1 MLKNSCVI
9 LGVTGGIA
17 AYKSVEILRGLKKK
31 EADVAVVM
39 TANAKRFVAP
49 LTFEALSG
57 KPVADNLFSPS
68 GEGRMEHLALAR
80 WANLV
85 VIAPATA
92 NTIAKL
98 AVGLAD
104 DLLST
109 LALATNA
116 PLLVAPAMN
125 TRMIRHP
132 ATEANL
138 KTLRDR
144 GVHIV
149 DPETGAL
156 GSAEE
161 EDGYGRLAAPE
172 TILRRATEL
181 LFPRRDLAGKRLL
194 ITAGPTREVLDPVRF
209 LSNRSSGKMGLA
221 LARQALRRGAA
232 VTLVCGPISIP
243 PPQGAHVVPVVSA
256 DEMMAAVQEH
266 LEASDAVIMTAAVAD
281 FRPTTAHPGKIKKGG
296 REKMVLEMEATPD
309 ILLEISRKRGK
320 RVLVGFAAETDNVTT
335 EAKKKLLAKDL
346 DLIVA
351 NDITVPGAGFESDT
365 NQVEMIT
372 RSGRRIP
379 VPLLPKEEVA
389 ERILDQVSGLLRRE
403 EAEDQ

>member
-1 MLKNSCVI
+1 MLKNRCVI

-17 AYKSVEILRGLKKK
+17 AYKSAEILRGLKKR
-31 EADVAVVM
+31 EADVTVVM
-39 TANAKRFVAP
+39 TANAKKFVAP

-57 KPVADNLFSPS
+57 RPVADNLFSPS

-98 AVGLAD
+98 TAGLAD

-125 TRMIRHP
+125 TQMIRHP
-132 ATEANL
+132 ATIANL

-156 GSAEE
+156 AEE

-172 TILRRATEL
+172 TILKRAVEL
-181 LFPRRDLAGKRLL
+181 LLPRRDLAGTRLL

-232 VTLVCGPISIP
+232 VTLVCGPISLS

-256 DEMMAAVQEH
+256 GEMLAAVEEH

-281 FRPTTAHPGKIKKGG
+281 FRPTTAHPGKIKKSG

-309 ILLEISRKRGK
+309 ILREISRKRGK
-320 RVLVGFAAETDNVTT
+320 RVR
-335 EAKKKLLAKDL
+335 KK
-346 DLIVA
+346 
-351 NDITVPGAGFESDT
+351 
-365 NQVEMIT
+365 
-372 RSGRRIP
+372 
-379 VPLLPKEEVA
+379 
-389 ERILDQVSGLLRRE
+389 
-403 EAEDQ
+403 

>member
-1 MLKNSCVI
+1 MLKNSCII

-17 AYKSVEILRGLKKK
+17 AYKSAEILRGLKKK
-31 EADVAVVM
+31 EAEVAVVM

-57 KPVADNLFSPS
+57 RPVADNLFSPS

-98 AVGLAD
+98 AAGLAD

-138 KTLRDR
+138 KTLRER

-149 DPETGAL
+149 NPETGSL
-156 GSAEE
+156 AEE

-172 TILRRATEL
+172 TILKRAAEL
-181 LFPRRDLAGKRLL
+181 LLPRRDLDGTRFL

-232 VTLVCGPISIP
+232 VTLICGPISIP

-256 DEMMAAVQEH
+256 GEMLAAVQEH

-281 FRPTTAHPGKIKKGG
+281 FRPTTAHPGKIKKSG

-309 ILLEISRKRGK
+309 ILLEISRKKGK
-320 RVLVGFAAETDNVTT
+320 RVLVGFAAETDNVTE
-335 EAKKKLLAKDL
+335 EARKKLLAKDL

-351 NDITVPGAGFESDT
+351 NDITVPGAGFDSDT

-389 ERILDQVSGLLRRE
+389 ERVLDQVSGLLRRE
-403 EAEDQ
+403 EAEDR

>member
-1 MLKNSCVI
+1 VLKNSRVI

-17 AYKSVEILRGLKKK
+17 AYKSAEILRGLKKK
-31 EADVAVVM
+31 EAAVAVVM

-57 KPVADNLFSPS
+57 RPVADNLFSPS
-68 GEGRMEHLALAR
+68 GEGRMEHLDMAR
-80 WANLV
+80 WANLIL
-85 VIAPATA
+85 IAPATA
-92 NTIAKL
+92 NTLAKL
-98 AVGLAD
+98 AAGLAD

-109 LALATNA
+109 LALAASA

-132 ATEANL
+132 ATVANL

-156 GSAEE
+156 AEE
-161 EDGYGRLAAPE
+161 EDGYGRLAATE
-172 TILRRATEL
+172 TVLKRAAEL
-181 LFPRRDLAGKRLL
+181 LLPRRDLAGRRFL

-209 LSNRSSGKMGLA
+209 LSNRSTGKMGLA

-232 VTLVCGPISIP
+232 VTLVCGPVSLS

-256 DEMMAAVQEH
+256 GEMLAAVQEH
-266 LEASDAVIMTAAVAD
+266 LEASDAVIMTAAVSD
-281 FRPTTAHPGKIKKGG
+281 FRPTTAHPRKIKKGG
-296 REKMVLEMEATPD
+296 REQMVLEMEATPD
-309 ILLEISRKRGK
+309 ILREISGKGGK
-320 RVLVGFAAETDNVTT
+320 RVLVGFAAETDNVTE
-335 EAKKKLLAKDL
+335 EAKKKLLAKNL

-379 VPLLPKEEVA
+379 VPLLPKDEVA
-389 ERILDQVSGLLRRE
+389 ERILDQVSGILRRE

>member
-17 AYKSVEILRGLKKK
+17 AYKSAEILRGLKKK

-57 KPVADNLFSPS
+57 RPVSDSLFSPS
-68 GEGRMEHLALAR
+68 GEGRMEHLTLAR

-98 AVGLAD
+98 AAGLAD

-125 TRMIRHP
+125 TLMIRHP
-132 ATEANL
+132 ATETNL

-149 DPETGAL
+149 NPETGAL
-156 GSAEE
+156 AED

-172 TILRRATEL
+172 TILKRAAEL
-181 LFPRRDLAGKRLL
+181 LLPRRDLAGTRFL

-243 PPQGAHVVPVVSA
+243 PPRGAHVIPVVSA
-256 DEMMAAVQEH
+256 GEMLSAVQEH

-281 FRPTTAHPGKIKKGG
+281 FRPTTAHPGKIKKDG
-296 REKMVLEMEATPD
+296 REKLVLEMEATPD
-309 ILLEISRKRGK
+309 ILREISRKKGK
-320 RVLVGFAAETDNVTT
+320 RVVVGFAAETGNVTE
-335 EAKKKLLAKDL
+335 EARKKLLAKDL

-351 NDITVPGAGFESDT
+351 NDITVPGAGFDSDT

-379 VPLLPKEEVA
+379 VPLLPNEEVA
-389 ERILDQVSGLLRRE
+389 ERILDQGSGLLRRE
-403 EAEDQ
+403 GAEDR